1 MDFASADVES
11 LLSDFDVR
19 RQSLHLSYQNLA
31 DSCGVSQATVIRIFR
46 RQAEPNIPM
55 LQKLAAAVKY
65 MPREEPLVPES
76 YSQSGYIQFLQE
88 SIAREKTAHEMRL
101 RQQEAH
107 YNLLLQ
113 HERRTVKTVSLILL
127 LLVLAFI
134 CWLIIDVTHPEIGWI
149 QSPRT

>member
-11 LLSDFDVR
+11 LLSELDVR

-46 RQAEPNIPM
+46 RQTEPNIPM
-55 LQKLAAAVKY
+55 LQKLATAVKY

-76 YSQSGYIQFLQE
+76 YSQSGYIQFLQD
-88 SIAREKTAHEMRL
+88 SIAREKAAHELRL

-107 YNLLLQ
+107 YNLLLH
-113 HERRTVKTVSLILL
+113 HERRTVKMVSLILL

>member
-11 LLSDFDVR
+11 LLSELDDR

-46 RQAEPNIPM
+46 RQTEPNIPM

-88 SIAREKTAHEMRL
+88 SIAREKTAHELRL
-101 RQQEAH
+101 RQQEAN

>member
-11 LLSDFDVR
+11 LLSELDVR

-46 RQAEPNIPM
+46 RQTEPNIPM

-65 MPREEPLVPES
+65 VPREEPLVPES

-88 SIAREKTAHEMRL
+88 SIAREKAAHELGL

-113 HERRTVKTVSLILL
+113 HERRTVKTLSLILL

-134 CWLIIDVTHPEIGWI
+134 CWLIIDVTHPEIGWV

>member
-11 LLSDFDVR
+11 LLSELDDR

-46 RQAEPNIPM
+46 RQTEPNIPM

-65 MPREEPLVPES
+65 MPREEPLVPDS

-88 SIAREKTAHEMRL
+88 SIAREKTAHELRL

-113 HERRTVKTVSLILL
+113 HERRTVQTVSLILL

-149 QSPRT
+149 QTPRT

>member
-1 MDFASADVES
+1 MDFTSADVES
-11 LLSDFDVR
+11 LLSELDVR

-46 RQAEPNIPM
+46 RQTEPNMPM

-65 MPREEPLVPES
+65 VPPEDPPVLES
-76 YSQSGYIQFLQE
+76 YTQDGYIQFLQE
-88 SIAREKTAHEMRL
+88 SIAREKASHELRL
-101 RQQEAH
+101 HQQEAH

-113 HERRTVKTVSLILL
+113 HERRTVQTVSLILL

-149 QSPRT
+149 QTPRT

>member
-11 LLSDFDVR
+11 LLSELDVR
-19 RQSLHLSYQNLA
+19 RQSLYLSYQNLA

-46 RQAEPNIPM
+46 RQTEPNIPT

-65 MPREEPLVPES
+65 MPREESLVPES

-88 SIAREKTAHEMRL
+88 SIAREKTAHELRL

>member
-46 RQAEPNIPM
+46 RQTEPNIPM

-65 MPREEPLVPES
+65 MPSEEPLVPES

-88 SIAREKTAHEMRL
+88 SIAREKAAHELRL
-101 RQQEAH
+101 RQQESH

>member
-11 LLSDFDVR
+11 LLSELDDR

-46 RQAEPNIPM
+46 RQTEPNMPM

-65 MPREEPLVPES
+65 VPQEEPLVPES
-76 YSQSGYIQFLQE
+76 YTQDGYIQFLQE
-88 SIAREKTAHEMRL
+88 SIAREKAAHELGL
-101 RQQEAH
+101 RRQEAH

-113 HERRTVKTVSLILL
+113 HERRTVRALSLVLL